1 VQASRFRWNAQEIEE
16 PKMVRAVLVLPV
28 ALLALGCAAD
38 PATHSSDASMASD
51 TSMASDAATASDAN
65 MAHVHMGHVL
75 TGWQD
80 TPDQAGLLPT
90 AIAEADVAVQHAGF
104 AASKPDGLDWMK
116 LHVAHVVNAV
126 DPTVEPAGPG
136 LGYGVK
142 RAATGVAQHVGFAAA
157 SEGASDNVKL
167 HAEHVATSAENVVQ
181 WSERIVTLG
190 GAVDTAGSA
199 EAAAPMVAE
208 IQVLTL
214 AIRNGTDANG
224 DGQVSWQA
232 GEGGLAQAEQHMGF
246 MRQGEG
252 LS

>member
-1 VQASRFRWNAQEIEE
+1 
-16 PKMVRAVLVLPV
+16 MVRPLLLLSV
-28 ALLALGCAAD
+28 ALLVMGCATNPTTPPAD
-38 PATHSSDASMASD
+38 P
-51 TSMASDAATASDAN
+51 N

-75 TGWQD
+75 TSWQD
-80 TPDQAGLLPT
+80 TPDQSGLLPT

-104 AASKPDGLDWMK
+104 AASRPEDLDWMK
-116 LHVAHVVNAV
+116 LHVGHVVNAV

-136 LGYGVK
+136 LGYGLE
-142 RAATGVAQHVGFAAA
+142 RAAAGVAQHVGFAAA

-167 HAEHVATSAENVVQ
+167 HAEHVTTSAGNVVQ
-181 WSERIVTLG
+181 WSDRIIILAA
-190 GAVDTAGSA
+190 AVDQATSA

-208 IQVLTL
+208 IETLTL
-214 AIRNGTDANG
+214 AIRNGTDADG

-232 GEGGLAQAEQHMGF
+232 GEGGLAQTEQHMEF